1 MAYPKVG
8 KYAVK
13 LYYNTVNTL
22 DEAKV
27 LTLYPLQIS
36 PQPEAERDSSTFL
49 NNVMDSVGKYRKRWT
64 MPLEPHQF
72 PDDIANQDNILD
84 KLSDNNYFWL
94 ETHSTGNYPLAFATT
109 PLPIAISDVP
119 EVEPLLENSER
130 QLTITFAKRT
140 L

>member
-49 NNVMDSVGKYRKRWT
+49 NNVMDSVGKYRKR
-64 MPLEPHQF
+64 
-72 PDDIANQDNILD
+72 
-84 KLSDNNYFWL
+84 
-94 ETHSTGNYPLAFATT
+94 
-109 PLPIAISDVP
+109 
-119 EVEPLLENSER
+119 
-130 QLTITFAKRT
+130 
-140 L
+140 